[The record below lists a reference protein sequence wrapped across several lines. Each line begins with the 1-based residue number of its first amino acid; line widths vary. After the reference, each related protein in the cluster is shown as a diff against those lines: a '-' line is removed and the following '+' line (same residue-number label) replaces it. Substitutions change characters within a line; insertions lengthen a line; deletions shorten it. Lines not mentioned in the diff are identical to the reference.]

1 MTDVAPV
8 RDIRERVKDLQT
20 VVAADVGCGTG
31 RYSLSVL
38 EYVPNIS
45 RLFCFDANKKMLD
58 QLENRANCMAVLTLA
73 ERLPLLN
80 GALDCLF
87 TFNAVHHFR
96 LPLFVKEASRVIKGS
111 GFFFIYTR
119 LRQQNSRHIWGRFF
133 PHFSEKET
141 RLYDLNEIVSPIE
154 RVTALTLTEVITFT
168 HKRVSSLARL
178 RELAEARHYST
189 FDFYS
194 NREFRCALAQFE
206 QNVRE
211 RFEDLDDIRW
221 IDENILLVIKKHEIC
236 T

>member
-38 EYVPNIS
+38 ENVPNIS
-45 RLFCFDANKKMLD
+45 RLFCFDANKRMLA
-58 QLENRANCMAVLTLA
+58 QLENRANCSAILALA
-73 ERLPLLN
+73 EHLPLLN

-87 TFNAVHHFR
+87 TFNAVHYFR
-96 LPLFVKEASRVIKGS
+96 LPLFVKEAARVIKGG

-119 LRQQNSRHIWGRFF
+119 LKQQNSRHIWGRFF

-168 HKRVSSLARL
+168 HKRISSLARL

-194 NREFRCALAQFE
+194 SREFRCALAQFE
-206 QNVRE
+206 QNLRE

-221 IDENILLVIKKHEIC
+221 VDENVLLVIKKHEVC